1 MAQQKA
7 ISGFSKM
14 SASEKIQWLKEV
26 HDLAPGDV
34 KNLEQHLHPD
44 EQTQQTY
51 AEFSENTI
59 SNFFIPFGLAPN
71 FLVNGKWYV
80 LPMAIEESSV
90 VAAASHA
97 AKFWSA
103 YGGFQAKVEDTVKV
117 GQVHFFW
124 TGEPRTIQ
132 DIFKRTHY
140 ELQNSVSTETVSMRK
155 RGGGLINLQ
164 LINQTDNLE
173 NYYQLHAEFRTADAM
188 GANFINTVLEK
199 LAKEWKRITQEQVAI
214 NHLEG
219 AVEISMAILSN
230 YTPDC
235 LVKVWVET
243 ETGNLGGFDAAHSG
257 EAFAKRF
264 VQAVNVA
271 KQDTHRAVTH
281 NKGIFNG
288 MDSVII
294 ATGNDFRAVEA
305 CGHAFAARDGIYR
318 SLSSAEIRNGKL
330 RFELKVPLAIGT
342 VGGLTTGHP
351 MARTSLKLLGDPSAE
366 ELMMIVA
373 AAGLANNFSAVR
385 SLITGGIQEGHMKMH
400 LANILRQLDATE
412 KQKSAA
418 LAFFKDRT
426 ISYSAV
432 KSFISEHP

>member
-14 SASEKIQWLKEV
+14 SASEKVRWLKEV
-26 HDLAPGDV
+26 HDLSPGDV

-44 EQTQQTY
+44 EKTQQTY
-51 AEFSENTI
+51 TEFSENTI

-103 YGGFQAKVEDTVKV
+103 HGGFHAEVEDTVKV

-124 TGEPRTIQ
+124 TGDPRAIQ
-132 DIFKRTHY
+132 DIFKRSLTT
-140 ELQNSVSTETVSMRK
+140 LQNSVSSETESMRK

-164 LINQTDNLE
+164 LINQTENLDH
-173 NYYQLHAEFRTADAM
+173 YYQLHTEFRTADAM

-199 LAKEWKRITQEQVAI
+199 LAKEWKRLAQEQVGQ
-214 NHLEG
+214 NNLEG
-219 AVEISMAILSN
+219 ELEISMAILSN

-235 LVKVWVET
+235 IVKVWLET
-243 ETGNLGGFDAAHSG
+243 ETSHLGGFDASYSD
-257 EAFAKRF
+257 EAFAQRF
-264 VQAVNVA
+264 VRAVEVA
-271 KQDTHRAVTH
+271 RQDTHRAVTH

-288 MDSVII
+288 LDSVII

-305 CGHAFAARDGIYR
+305 CGHAYAARDGVYR
-318 SLSSAEIRNGKL
+318 SLSYAKVRNGKF
-330 RFELKVPLAIGT
+330 RFELKIPLAIGT
-342 VGGLTTGHP
+342 VGGLTSGHP

-385 SLITGGIQEGHMKMH
+385 SMITGGIQEGHMKMH

-418 LAFFKDRT
+418 LTFFKKRT
-426 ISYSAV
+426 VSYSAV
-432 KSFISEHP
+432 KTFISEQP